1 MKKILPNPSD
11 LCSRLQPVPFCG
23 VEYDKKEL
31 SSLIAGEAGS
41 NTSRLHTTLPLYLH
55 EYGPCRKDWMKISAV
70 LQSFSFRHC
79 LSYLFL
85 CPDVTLLVPCYLYSF
100 HPTYMCL
107 KQTAGFTY
115 KNNFVMLKMKSSF
128 RLPP

>member
-23 VEYDKKEL
+23 VAYDKKEL

-55 EYGPCRKDWMKISAV
+55 ELWSLPERLDENISSLAV
-70 LQSFSFRHC
+70 LQ
-79 LSYLFL
+79 LQALPFL
-85 CPDVTLLVPCYLYSF
+85 PVLVP
-100 HPTYMCL
+100 
-107 KQTAGFTY
+107 
-115 KNNFVMLKMKSSF
+115 
-128 RLPP
+128 